1 MTIAERQAGAG
12 PELNIA
18 VVTKRFGGLVA
29 ASNVSF
35 SIRGGRIHGLIGP
48 NGAGKSTMISL
59 ISGVLHP
66 DSGQITFAGRDLT
79 RLDPASV
86 ARLGVARTFQQ
97 AAPLL
102 GLSVIENANAGMHLH
117 YRSGIASVVFRLP
130 HMRREARA
138 FAAASMELLE
148 RVGLAGEAEA
158 RAGTLT
164 FGKLRFLEIARAMAM
179 RPRIMLL
186 DEPAAGLNQSESERL
201 AGILRGLRDEGIGL
215 LLVDHDVP
223 FVFDLCDEVTVMD
236 SGNVIAAGDLDSVYV
251 NPVVREAYL
260 GSPDAAAEAASWV

>member
-1 MTIAERQAGAG
+1 MTVAE
-12 PELNIA
+12 PELKIA
-18 VVTKRFGGLVA
+18 AVTKRFGGLLAV
-29 ASNVSF
+29 SNVSLT
-35 SIRGGRIHGLIGP
+35 IQGGRIHGLIGP
-48 NGAGKSTMISL
+48 NGAGKSTIISL
-59 ISGVLHP
+59 ISGALRL
-66 DSGQITFAGRDLT
+66 DSGQITYAGHDLG
-79 RLDPASV
+79 RFDPAAI

-102 GLSVIENANAGMHLH
+102 GLSVIENVTAGMHRH
-117 YRSGIASVVFRLP
+117 YRSGITSVLLRLP
-130 HMRREARA
+130 NMRREARE
-138 FAAASMELLE
+138 FAVASKELLE

-158 RAGTLT
+158 QAGTLT

-201 AGILRGLRDEGIGL
+201 AGILRGLCDEGIGL

-236 SGNVIAAGDLDSVYV
+236 SGIVIAAGDPDSVYG
-251 NPVVREAYL
+251 NPIVREAYL
-260 GSPDAAAEAASWV
+260 GSPDATNEAA

>member
-1 MTIAERQAGAG
+1 MTVAE

-18 VVTKRFGGLVA
+18 AVTKRFGGLLAV
-29 ASNVSF
+29 SNVSLA
-35 SIRGGRIHGLIGP
+35 IRGGRVHGLIGP
-48 NGAGKSTMISL
+48 NGAGKSTIISL
-59 ISGVLHP
+59 ISGALRL
-66 DSGQITFAGRDLT
+66 DSGQITYAGHDLR
-79 RLDPASV
+79 RLDPAAI

-102 GLSVIENANAGMHLH
+102 GLSVIENVTAGMHLH
-117 YRSGIASVVFRLP
+117 YRSGITSVLLRLP
-130 HMRREARA
+130 KMRREARV
-138 FAAASMELLE
+138 FAAASKELLE

-158 RAGTLT
+158 QAGTLT

-201 AGILRGLRDEGIGL
+201 AGILRGLRDEGVGL

-236 SGNVIAAGDLDSVYV
+236 SGNVIAAGDPNSVYA
-251 NPVVREAYL
+251 NPIVREAYL
-260 GSPDAAAEAASWV
+260 GSPDAANEAA